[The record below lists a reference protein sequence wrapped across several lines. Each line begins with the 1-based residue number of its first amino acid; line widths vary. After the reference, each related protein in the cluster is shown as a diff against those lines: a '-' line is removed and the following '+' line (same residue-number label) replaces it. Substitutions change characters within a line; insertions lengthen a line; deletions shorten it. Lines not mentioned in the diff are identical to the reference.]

1 MQLKQGDSQYYGR
14 WMTLLVAGGRFG
26 VKLRGLA
33 KSLLWAVMSI
43 RQASA
48 KTCVAMDIV
57 VKTIE
62 LPNWSDKTGVEAVLE
77 CVEME

>member
-1 MQLKQGDSQYYGR
+1 
-14 WMTLLVAGGRFG
+14 
-26 VKLRGLA
+26 
-33 KSLLWAVMSI
+33 MSI
-43 RQASA
+43 RQASV

-62 LPNWSDKTGVEAVLE
+62 LPNRSDKTGAEAVLE

>member
-1 MQLKQGDSQYYGR
+1 
-14 WMTLLVAGGRFG
+14 
-26 VKLRGLA
+26 
-33 KSLLWAVMSI
+33 MSI

-77 CVEME
+77 CVEMEQA